1 MFTNARKSTSTVA
14 IVNSHRDYFR
24 LYRSGFRGE
33 DARMDERELTD
44 DPLDLLRA
52 WLDAARVALPDTFDA
67 MGLATVGPD
76 GSPAV
81 RIVLLKDV
89 SGKGLVF
96 FTNYHS
102 RKAAE
107 LDVAGCCAIVLHWPS
122 LARQVRAEG
131 AVSRVTD
138 AESDAYFET
147 RDRGS
152 QIGAW
157 ASGQS
162 QVLRSRA
169 ELEAQVAAC
178 RARFGDGLVPRPP
191 HWGGYRIRP
200 NVVEF
205 WQASENRLHDRFRY
219 QRQGDAWRV
228 ERLAP

>member
-1 MFTNARKSTSTVA
+1 
-14 IVNSHRDYFR
+14 
-24 LYRSGFRGE
+24 
-33 DARMDERELTD
+33 MDERELTD
-44 DPLDLLRA
+44 DPLNLLRT
-52 WLDAARVALPDTFDA
+52 WLDAARAALPDTFDA

-89 SGKGLVF
+89 SDDGLVF
-96 FTNYHS
+96 FTNYRS

-107 LDVAGCCAIVLHWPS
+107 LDAAGCCAVVLHWPS
-122 LARQVRAEG
+122 LVRQVRVEG

-157 ASGQS
+157 ASAQS

-169 ELEAQVAAC
+169 ELEAQVTAC
-178 RARFGDGLVPRPP
+178 SARFGDGPVPRPS

-200 NVVEF
+200 KAVEF
-205 WQASENRLHDRFRY
+205 WQAGENRLHDRFRY
-219 QRQGDAWRV
+219 RREADAWRV